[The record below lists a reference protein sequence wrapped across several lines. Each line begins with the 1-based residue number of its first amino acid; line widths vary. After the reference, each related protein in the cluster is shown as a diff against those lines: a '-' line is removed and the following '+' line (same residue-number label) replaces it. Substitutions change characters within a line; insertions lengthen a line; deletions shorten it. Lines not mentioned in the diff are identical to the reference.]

1 MPNTQPSTLDSV
13 TIAEKLRGLGETDK
27 AFVQLVFENPEHDNV
42 LFDGLALY
50 IDRESEAKFLN
61 SLKLE
66 RCGEWLGNTAPARLQ
81 IRLMEAARSSQHPAY
96 LALRNGL
103 VRSGGLERAYPKASV

>member
-1 MPNTQPSTLDSV
+1 MPQTQTSTLDSPTV
-13 TIAEKLRGLGETDK
+13 ADKLRSLVETDK
-27 AFVQLVFENPEHDNV
+27 AFLQLVFESPEHDNV

-66 RCGEWLGNTAPARLQ
+66 RCGEWLGNAAPARLR

-103 VRSGGLERAYPKASV
+103 VRSGGLERAYPKAAV